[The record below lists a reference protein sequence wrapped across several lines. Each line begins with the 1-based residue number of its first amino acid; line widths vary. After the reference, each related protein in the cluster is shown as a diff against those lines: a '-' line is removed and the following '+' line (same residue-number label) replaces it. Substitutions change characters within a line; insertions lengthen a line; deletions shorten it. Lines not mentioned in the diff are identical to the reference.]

1 MIDMQA
7 PLVLRFGGQ
16 KEPVRAVVPEVLDDL
31 PQRCLAIA
39 FVLLVFV
46 NHKAPEPVAVILI
59 LFFGVK
65 GEHAEA
71 HKLLI
76 CIDGKGPGHARLL
89 RVGLIGLPQG
99 NVIRS
104 DERLILPHGKGQ
116 NGISVIIIDGHQSYI
131 HMVFLHES
139 LCCSLSN
146 HSYIL
151 SAEKGH
157 NNTAAK
163 QLPLWLRPAVSTI
176 RSYLYAAH

>member
-1 MIDMQA
+1 M
-7 PLVLRFGGQ
+7 
-16 KEPVRAVVPEVLDDL
+16 
-31 PQRCLAIA
+31 
-39 FVLLVFV
+39 
-46 NHKAPEPVAVILI
+46 
-59 LFFGVK
+59 
-65 GEHAEA
+65 
-71 HKLLI
+71 
-76 CIDGKGPGHARLL
+76 LL

-176 RSYLYAAH
+176 RSYLYEAH